1 MRGQFSA
8 QPTTKM
14 EQLDITVLINDK
26 SQLKRNVEQIG
37 SQLALKTRKSLS
49 WSKYLCMLFVYV
61 STDAIDEPVL
71 VLWSVCLQWLQT
83 VQSRSMWQRRHR
95 LPAAVR
101 HSCSWCSVEVG
112 WMHGSGLT
120 VALLSLRVCYRPQE
134 ISVVQTVSRWLSGW
148 LSLSSLS

>member
-49 WSKYLCMLFVYV
+49 
-61 STDAIDEPVL
+61 
-71 VLWSVCLQWLQT
+71 
-83 VQSRSMWQRRHR
+83 
-95 LPAAVR
+95 
-101 HSCSWCSVEVG
+101 
-112 WMHGSGLT
+112 
-120 VALLSLRVCYRPQE
+120 
-134 ISVVQTVSRWLSGW
+134 
-148 LSLSSLS
+148 